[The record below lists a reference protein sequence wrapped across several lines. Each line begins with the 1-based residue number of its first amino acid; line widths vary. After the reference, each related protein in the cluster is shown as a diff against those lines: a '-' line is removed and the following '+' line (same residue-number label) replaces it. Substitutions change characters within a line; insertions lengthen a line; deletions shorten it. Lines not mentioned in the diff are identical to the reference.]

1 MHIAID
7 PYSRYRDTP
16 MLRHLKL
23 LISTALL
30 AATALVHSGVQARPP
45 ADKPSHAETLCS
57 IVLEQARKQ
66 NLPEGFFA
74 RLIWKESLFDVNA
87 VSPKGA
93 QGIAQFMPGT
103 ARDRGLADPF
113 LAAEALA
120 ASAHLLADLRDSFG
134 NLGLAA
140 AAYNAGA
147 ERVEAWLGG
156 ATGLPLETLDYVLYV
171 TGRPADDWKSA
182 EARFALLGIG
192 KGEDFTSDCIRLASR
207 QKHPPAVAGG
217 FTTAPLTPWG
227 SQLAGALTEQ
237 AAIAAFRRLQKAHG
251 GVLAGLAPTI
261 IRRRMPDMGTRVH
274 VRIGAQTRA
283 EAERFCSKLRADGGA
298 CVVMRN

>member
-1 MHIAID
+1 
-7 PYSRYRDTP
+7 
-16 MLRHLKL
+16 MLRDLKL

-45 ADKPSHAETLCS
+45 EDKPSHAETLCS
-57 IVLEQARKQ
+57 IVLAEARKQ

-182 EARFALLGIG
+182 QARFALPGIG
-192 KGEDFTSDCIRLASR
+192 KGEDFTGDCIRLASR
-207 QKHPPAVAGG
+207 QKRPPAIKSPGSLPTGPV
-217 FTTAPLTPWG
+217 TPWG
-227 SQLAGALTEQ
+227 AQLAGALTEQ
-237 AAIAAFRRLQKAHG
+237 AAIAAFRRVQKAHG
-251 GVLAGLAPTI
+251 GVLAGLSPTI
-261 IRRRMPDMGTRVH
+261 LRRRMPGMGTRVH